1 MLKSFFASRRRR
13 NRSYNWKPALD
24 LTNPRVAAALSTFP
38 TN

>member
-1 MLKSFFASRRRR
+1 MFKLLFGKRRVRPAAYHWR
-13 NRSYNWKPALD
+13 PALD

>member
-1 MLKSFFASRRRR
+1 MLNALFGRRRR
-13 NRSYNWKPALD
+13 RAAHFHWKPALD